1 MRRNLVAFLISF
13 IVTLIVG
20 YLVLSINID
29 RSVPGASAIEL
40 IGRCNLIL
48 FDTRLQPV
56 NTLVFGCPRMDM
68 FRLWPLPIQHPWFE
82 DWWDNNPDALNG

>member
-1 MRRNLVAFLISF
+1 MKRFVLVFLATFF
-13 IVTLIVG
+13 IALCIATVFFVSRIHESITGATDIPLIA
-20 YLVLSINID
+20 
-29 RSVPGASAIEL
+29 RCEL
-40 IGRCNLIL
+40 IF